1 MYRPSTS
8 NALGPVPPRWRQR
21 KPATLHQ
28 GKQRLAAFFVG
39 IPIAVMLVI
48 LVGPIAF
55 NAVVS
60 FFDWDLLGTPPEFSG
75 VEQYQ
80 AVLSDPRY
88 LASLGRTVLFV
99 VITVGL
105 EMVIGFA
112 VAYLLYRHFSNLTV
126 LQILFL
132 LPMMISDV
140 VAALAWRL
148 LLSSETSL
156 MNWLIGLL
164 GVAPQQWLG
173 PDWAFTVIVIVD
185 VWMWTPFV
193 VLVMFAAMQ
202 GMPRDVLEA
211 GAVDGA
217 AGWRQLRFIL
227 LPLLQ
232 PAILVILLFRTIIS
246 VRVFSTIW
254 ILTGGGPA
262 DRTAV
267 LGIDIYRVAFQSF
280 DVGLSAAI
288 GMLLLG
294 VSIVIGVLYVRLMR
308 RDPIY

>member
-1 MYRPSTS
+1 MKRHYSGNGRSRTS
-8 NALGPVPPRWRQR
+8 
-21 KPATLHQ
+21 ATLAQ
-28 GKQRLAAFFVG
+28 SKQRLAAVFVG
-39 IPIAVMLVI
+39 IPILVMVI
-48 LVGPIAF
+48 ILAGPIAF

-60 FFDWDLLGTPPEFSG
+60 FFDWDLLGAAPEFTG
-75 VEQYQ
+75 TQQYESV
-80 AVLSDPRY
+80 AGDPRY
-88 LASLGRTVLFV
+88 AASFGRTVLFV

-105 EMVIGFA
+105 QMIIGFA
-112 VAYLLYRHFSNLTV
+112 VAYLLYRHFSNLTI

-148 LLSSETSL
+148 LISSETSV
-156 MNWLIGLL
+156 MNWLVGLL

-173 PDWAFTVIVIVD
+173 PDWAFAVIIAVD

-202 GMPRDVLEA
+202 GMPKDVLEA

-217 AGWRQLRFIL
+217 SGWRQLRYIL

-246 VRVFSTIW
+246 VRVFSTVW

-294 VSIVIGVLYVRLMR
+294 VSIIIGVLYVRLMR
-308 RDPIY
+308 RDPMY